1 MKCPKYG
8 TEFDEGIFCPEC
20 GTPISQP
27 SKEEPSNPISSN
39 TEKSK
44 PDAEIPTPPSSP
56 SEPPKRKPIK
66 TPSEKKYDKWS
77 MIFGI
82 VALVT
87 MGALIVPE
95 ILGFHYA
102 AKANKTGTTSKKSKI
117 GTICSALSVL
127 ILFAVF
133 LSSSENA
140 FLTSALTFIGAGF
153 IIAFW
158 YFLARFV
165 VHLLKRESKKKDA
178 IFMAVTLIIGIVIMM
193 LAMETDPQARCKHE
207 YTTTKDVQPTCTED
221 GEIIKECSLCGK
233 KVDTVLPATGH
244 TMVEISRTADT
255 TTSRCSV
262 CGYES
267 TTKLSSSST
276 SAVSQTTLVSSDPL
290 TQSDIYALVD
300 EELQSN
306 DYIHGRITQNA
317 KDFINQNSSIFEEKT
332 YQSAFPYLNYPNQ
345 DFKYNYIM
353 GKDEKYCNELFFAK
367 ASTIDD
373 ENLGVKVTTLPD
385 GSKITEGLMGLEPTL
400 ADGIFADDGALVY
413 FFYADEFLPPEN
425 GLVAFTAVP
434 LCAGNLVL
442 DDGSEEECLFIAC
455 SFMIDGMDFNDTD
468 RIISNDSHTSKT
480 PDEII
485 NEVKNS
491 WYQDNTDVLFGD
503 EFEVL
508 LTNPKWTY
516 DSTLNRV
523 ELTGTYTA
531 YDYPWHGIAMPSD
544 TESDTVEK
552 ELHIYF
558 EKINGTGRWTPHF
571 DDNYPNDDYPPEEYQ
586 EFEVPGRDDD
596 RMHGLMAD
604 VLQYYADTG
613 HYI

>member
-1 MKCPKYG
+1 
-8 TEFDEGIFCPEC
+8 
-20 GTPISQP
+20 
-27 SKEEPSNPISSN
+27 
-39 TEKSK
+39 
-44 PDAEIPTPPSSP
+44 
-56 SEPPKRKPIK
+56 
-66 TPSEKKYDKWS
+66 
-77 MIFGI
+77 
-82 VALVT
+82 
-87 MGALIVPE
+87 
-95 ILGFHYA
+95 
-102 AKANKTGTTSKKSKI
+102 
-117 GTICSALSVL
+117 
-127 ILFAVF
+127 
-133 LSSSENA
+133 
-140 FLTSALTFIGAGF
+140 
-153 IIAFW
+153 
-158 YFLARFV
+158 
-165 VHLLKRESKKKDA
+165 
-178 IFMAVTLIIGIVIMM
+178 
-193 LAMETDPQARCKHE
+193 
-207 YTTTKDVQPTCTED
+207 
-221 GEIIKECSLCGK
+221 
-233 KVDTVLPATGH
+233 
-244 TMVEISRTADT
+244 
-255 TTSRCSV
+255 
-262 CGYES
+262 
-267 TTKLSSSST
+267 
-276 SAVSQTTLVSSDPL
+276 
-290 TQSDIYALVD
+290 
-300 EELQSN
+300 
-306 DYIHGRITQNA
+306 
-317 KDFINQNSSIFEEKT
+317 
-332 YQSAFPYLNYPNQ
+332 
-345 DFKYNYIM
+345 M

-571 DDNYPNDDYPPEEYQ
+571 DDNYPNDDYPPPEEYQ

>member
-1 MKCPKYG
+1 MKCPKCG
-8 TEFDEGIFCPEC
+8 TEFNEGIFCPEC

-27 SKEEPSNPISSN
+27 PKEESSNPTSTSA
-39 TEKSK
+39 EESKS
-44 PDAEIPTPPSSP
+44 DAEIPTPPSSP
-56 SEPPKRKPIK
+56 SEPPKRKTSK
-66 TPSEKKYDKWS
+66 APSEKKYDKLS
-77 MIFGI
+77 MVFGI
-82 VALVT
+82 VALAT

-117 GTICSALSVL
+117 GTTCSALSVL

-178 IFMAVTLIIGIVIMM
+178 FFMAVTLIIGIVIMM

-207 YTTTKDVQPTCTED
+207 YTITKDVQPTCTED

-400 ADGIFADDGALVY
+400 ADGIFADDGALV
-413 FFYADEFLPPEN
+413 
-425 GLVAFTAVP
+425 
-434 LCAGNLVL
+434 
-442 DDGSEEECLFIAC
+442 
-455 SFMIDGMDFNDTD
+455 FNDTD
-468 RIISNDSHTSKT
+468 RIIANDSHTSKT

-586 EFEVPGRDDD
+586 EFEVPGRDDV
-596 RMHGLMAD
+596 MHSISPPTNFCMASRVLSSSISFGSSIGRSARTLIFCSFTVCLQIKIGQSTRT
-604 VLQYYADTG
+604 VLQK
-613 HYI
+613 

>member
-1 MKCPKYG
+1 M
-8 TEFDEGIFCPEC
+8 
-20 GTPISQP
+20 
-27 SKEEPSNPISSN
+27 SS
-39 TEKSK
+39 
-44 PDAEIPTPPSSP
+44 I
-56 SEPPKRKPIK
+56 
-66 TPSEKKYDKWS
+66 
-77 MIFGI
+77 
-82 VALVT
+82 
-87 MGALIVPE
+87 
-95 ILGFHYA
+95 
-102 AKANKTGTTSKKSKI
+102 
-117 GTICSALSVL
+117 
-127 ILFAVF
+127 
-133 LSSSENA
+133 
-140 FLTSALTFIGAGF
+140 
-153 IIAFW
+153 
-158 YFLARFV
+158 
-165 VHLLKRESKKKDA
+165 
-178 IFMAVTLIIGIVIMM
+178 
-193 LAMETDPQARCKHE
+193 
-207 YTTTKDVQPTCTED
+207 ED

-255 TTSRCSV
+255 TTARCSV

-267 TTKLSSSST
+267 TTNLSSSST

-442 DDGSEEECLFIAC
+442 DDGAEEECLFIAC

-613 HYI
+613 HYV

>member
-1 MKCPKYG
+1 MKCPKCG

-66 TPSEKKYDKWS
+66 TPSEKKYDKRS

-117 GTICSALSVL
+117 GTTCSALSVL

-207 YTTTKDVQPTCTED
+207 YTITKDVQPTCTED

-276 SAVSQTTLVSSDPL
+276 SAVSQTTLVSSNPL

-596 RMHGLMAD
+596 RMHGLMTD

-613 HYI
+613 HYV

>member
-1 MKCPKYG
+1 MKCPKCG
-8 TEFDEGIFCPEC
+8 TEFNEGIFCPEC

-27 SKEEPSNPISSN
+27 PKEESSNPTSTSA
-39 TEKSK
+39 EESKS
-44 PDAEIPTPPSSP
+44 DAEIPTPPSRP
-56 SEPPKRKPIK
+56 SEPPKRKTSK
-66 TPSEKKYDKWS
+66 APSEKKYDKLS
-77 MIFGI
+77 MVFGI

-117 GTICSALSVL
+117 GTTCSALSVL

-207 YTTTKDVQPTCTED
+207 YTITKDVQPTCTED

-523 ELTGTYTA
+523 KLTGTYTA

-613 HYI
+613 HYV

>member
-1 MKCPKYG
+1 
-8 TEFDEGIFCPEC
+8 
-20 GTPISQP
+20 
-27 SKEEPSNPISSN
+27 
-39 TEKSK
+39 
-44 PDAEIPTPPSSP
+44 
-56 SEPPKRKPIK
+56 
-66 TPSEKKYDKWS
+66 
-77 MIFGI
+77 
-82 VALVT
+82 
-87 MGALIVPE
+87 
-95 ILGFHYA
+95 
-102 AKANKTGTTSKKSKI
+102 
-117 GTICSALSVL
+117 
-127 ILFAVF
+127 
-133 LSSSENA
+133 
-140 FLTSALTFIGAGF
+140 
-153 IIAFW
+153 
-158 YFLARFV
+158 
-165 VHLLKRESKKKDA
+165 
-178 IFMAVTLIIGIVIMM
+178 
-193 LAMETDPQARCKHE
+193 
-207 YTTTKDVQPTCTED
+207 
-221 GEIIKECSLCGK
+221 
-233 KVDTVLPATGH
+233 
-244 TMVEISRTADT
+244 MVEISRTADT

-468 RIISNDSHTSKT
+468 
-480 PDEII
+480 
-485 NEVKNS
+485 
-491 WYQDNTDVLFGD
+491 
-503 EFEVL
+503 
-508 LTNPKWTY
+508 
-516 DSTLNRV
+516 
-523 ELTGTYTA
+523 
-531 YDYPWHGIAMPSD
+531 
-544 TESDTVEK
+544 
-552 ELHIYF
+552 
-558 EKINGTGRWTPHF
+558 
-571 DDNYPNDDYPPEEYQ
+571 
-586 EFEVPGRDDD
+586 
-596 RMHGLMAD
+596 
-604 VLQYYADTG
+604 
-613 HYI
+613 